1 MRLWRGDTRFSSY
14 SQNGDFKVTA
24 AEVQIIFTFLQSFSQ
39 LNYKFVSEILHFGS
53 YSAFANS
60 NFIVESIQIVHLVE

>member
-39 LNYKFVSEILHFGS
+39 LNSAISELQVRI
-53 YSAFANS
+53 
-60 NFIVESIQIVHLVE
+60 